1 MKYNFRSGDIIVI
14 KREYSKKY
22 YKTKKTKIFM
32 VLEEYANIL
41 DNTPVLKMVQLY
53 GKRQGEITPDVRC
66 NYRKITSKERKLLK
80 KSVFLFKIYLKLEEI
95 FEKYFEKKIDITT
108 GDIVKVKKEYREK
121 GKGRKRYVV
130 IDEFY
135 DKDQLEQDGL
145 EVRDI
150 EDDDTNGWYK
160 IPLYKLEKVKTKKR
174 KRKGDK

>member
-1 MKYNFRSGDIIVI
+1 MKCNFDRGNIIVI
-14 KREYSKKY
+14 KREYRKKY
-22 YKTKKTKIFM
+22 YKRYRNEPFM
-32 VLEEYANIL
+32 VLEEYPNIL
-41 DNTPVLKMVQLY
+41 DNTPTLKMVQLY
-53 GKRQGEITPDVRC
+53 GERQEEITTDVRC

-121 GKGRKRYVV
+121 GEGRKRYVV

-135 DKDQLEQDGL
+135 DKDQLERNGL
-145 EVRDI
+145 EVRDV
-150 EDDDTNGWYK
+150 DDTDGWYEW

-174 KRKGDK
+174 KK

>member
-1 MKYNFRSGDIIVI
+1 MKCNFSMGNTIII
-14 KREYSKKY
+14 KREYRKKY
-22 YKTKKTKIFM
+22 YKRYRNEPFM

-41 DNTPVLKMVQLY
+41 DKTPILKMVQLY
-53 GKRQGEITPDVRC
+53 GKKQEEITTDVRY
-66 NYRKITSKERKLLK
+66 NYRRITSKERKLLR

-95 FEKYFEKKIDITT
+95 FGKYFEKKIDITT

-121 GKGRKRYVV
+121 GEGRKRYVV

-135 DKDQLEQDGL
+135 NKDLLEDFGL

-150 EDDDTNGWYK
+150 EDDDPNRWYT

-174 KRKGDK
+174 KNKEE